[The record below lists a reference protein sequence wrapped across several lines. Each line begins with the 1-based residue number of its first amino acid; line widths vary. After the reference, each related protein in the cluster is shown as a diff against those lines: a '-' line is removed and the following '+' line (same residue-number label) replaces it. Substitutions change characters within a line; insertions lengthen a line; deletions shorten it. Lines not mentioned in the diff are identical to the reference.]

1 MKSQDL
7 DQKFDDGED
16 VLEYFDL
23 STLKRPGIETQ
34 KITLELPQWML
45 NAIDKEAKLLGVES
59 QSLINIYLAPHLK
72 VMINS

>member
-1 MKSQDL
+1 MKTEDL

-23 STLKRPGIETQ
+23 STLKRPGIETE

-45 NAIDKEAKLLGVES
+45 NAINKEAKRLGVES
-59 QSLINIYLAPHLK
+59 QSLIHIYLAQHLK
-72 VMINS
+72 AMINS